1 MQVKKYFYCYSCP
14 MKEFFVENECEVIM
28 FSKNIHTNK
37 TFWVFENG
45 EKITKLLEQ
54 WRLCKK

>member
-1 MQVKKYFYCYSCP
+1 
-14 MKEFFVENECEVIM
+14 MKEFFVENGCEVIM